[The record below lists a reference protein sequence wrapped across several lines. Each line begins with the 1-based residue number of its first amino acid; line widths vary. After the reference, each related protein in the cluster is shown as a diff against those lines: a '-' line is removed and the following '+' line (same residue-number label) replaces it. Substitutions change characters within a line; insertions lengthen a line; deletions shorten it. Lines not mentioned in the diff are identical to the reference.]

1 METLPSVPPPVPT
14 SVRIVAGFWRPLF
27 AFAIDAIITAV
38 PCGILGFAL
47 YNFLSN
53 SGDAIVIGFVLTLG
67 YFAILGSSIEAGQ
80 TIGHRITQIQV
91 VGRGGEPISL
101 TRSLLRY
108 LILLG
113 PILLTS
119 AVLPSFVGHGIK
131 ASIDWRR
138 SNCLS

>member
-1 METLPSVPPPVPT
+1 MKVFPSALPPVTT
-14 SVRIVAGFWRPLF
+14 SVRIVAGFWRRLF

-38 PCGILGFAL
+38 PCRILGFVL
-47 YNFLSN
+47 HNSLSN
-53 SGDAIVIGFVLTLG
+53 SGVAIVIGFALTLA
-67 YFAILGSSIEAGQ
+67 YFAILGNSIGGGQ

-91 VGRGGEPISL
+91 VGRGGEHASL

-119 AVLPSFVGHGIK
+119 AVVPSF
-131 ASIDWRR
+131 
-138 SNCLS
+138 